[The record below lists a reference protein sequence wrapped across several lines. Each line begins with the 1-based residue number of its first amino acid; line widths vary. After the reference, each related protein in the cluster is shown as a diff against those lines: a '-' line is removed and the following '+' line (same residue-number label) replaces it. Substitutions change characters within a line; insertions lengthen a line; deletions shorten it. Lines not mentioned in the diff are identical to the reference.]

1 MKLIHLG
8 HLSSILIL
16 HNCTR
21 YQLMLSC
28 WHSEPQARLTFTQLQ
43 YSFKSIVAA
52 SNTDESY
59 ITVQPDICPI
69 SVVMSD
75 TALGSSHN
83 LTAVGYERLST
94 AL

>member
-1 MKLIHLG
+1 
-8 HLSSILIL
+8 
-16 HNCTR
+16 
-21 YQLMLSC
+21 MLSC

-43 YSFKSIVAA
+43 YSFKSIVAT

-69 SVVMSD
+69 SAAVND

-83 LTAVGYERLST
+83 LTATVGYERLST